1 MNRRGML
8 ISGLAAAGAAV
19 VVIAIVAS
27 SGGFGSGSRHVVP
40 DLRGLRLDVAD
51 AKLDTIGLDSDT
63 KGGGTFG
70 VVVRSHWRVCD
81 QEPRAGVTAADV
93 LLIVDRDCEWTVPD
107 VTGLRLKA
115 AEAAL
120 VREGTPYRVTYPGAP
135 RSARHGRFLV
145 CEQDP
150 QYGSA
155 SEPVDLSAN
164 RVCQIPDVTDTALPV
179 AIAKLRNTGLGV
191 AAFNDAGARVRS
203 GRWRVCDQAP
213 GPGDS
218 GSRVRLTVY
227 RTCSVPDVTGL
238 LVGRALKQL
247 KTAGVVARALDD
259 FGRLVTT
266 GRSWVCTQDAP
277 AFEAA
282 SRVTLTVS
290 PDCGAPTDPTVTGA
304 GTPLPYLE
312 NYSLDYART
321 SLGDLGVPYRLVIS
335 YRSRRVDSSVLVV
348 CHQVPEAGSG
358 VAEGRAAVLYVA
370 ADCYT
375 EWPGAFRR

>member
-1 MNRRGML
+1 ML

-81 QEPRAGVTAADV
+81 QEPPAGVTAANV
-93 LLIVDRDCEWTVPD
+93 LLVVDRDCEWTVPD
-107 VTGLRLKA
+107 VTGLRVKA

-120 VREGTPYRVTYPGAP
+120 VREGTPYRVLYPGEP
-135 RSARHGRFLV
+135 RRPPHGRFLV
-145 CEQDP
+145 CAQDP
-150 QYGSA
+150 EYGRT
-155 SEPVDLSAN
+155 SEPVELSAN
-164 RVCQIPDVTDTALPV
+164 RICEIPDLTDTGLSV
-179 AIAKLRNTGLGV
+179 AFAKLRNAGLGV
-191 AAFNDAGARVRS
+191 AAFTAAGERVRS
-203 GRWRVCDQAP
+203 GRWRVCDQNPVP
-213 GPGDS
+213 GES

-227 RTCSVPDVTGL
+227 RTCSAPDVTGL
-238 LVGRALKQL
+238 LVNPALGQL
-247 KTAGVVARALDD
+247 KAAGVAAKAFDD
-259 FGRLVTT
+259 FGRPVTA
-266 GRSWVCTQDAP
+266 GRLWVCTQDP
-277 AFEAA
+277 SGFEPLNRA
-282 SRVTLTVS
+282 TLTVS
-290 PDCGAPTDPTVTGA
+290 PDCGTLPAPTVTGA

-312 NYSLDYART
+312 NFSLDYARI

-335 YRSRRVDSSVLVV
+335 RRSRQVDSSLLVV
-348 CHQVPEAGSG
+348 CHQLPEAGSG

-370 ADCYT
+370 ADCYS
-375 EWPGAFRR
+375 EWPGAFRK